1 MTSFDRRPR
10 PSFVRATAYSKITL
24 ALKVIRLRSDGY
36 HDIEALTVSATDP
49 SDVIEVSSVPQ
60 PSGVTL
66 SLEGETDYVPLMRE
80 NLAVQASEAIMVSA
94 GRSGHGVKMLLRKK
108 IPAGAGLGGG
118 SADAAAAMHAV
129 RRLLELEIT
138 DEEILSVALSIGSD
152 VPFCF
157 SGGSAWMRGRGELLE
172 PVSLAP
178 DLPLLVVIPPFR
190 LSTLKV
196 FAAWDSLGIN
206 KSSRKIPA
214 PDPISMVIPEL
225 FNDLELAAELV
236 EPRLSDFRV
245 QVEKISEM
253 PAVLAGSGSAYIV
266 PLSRQD
272 AWRLDEIADE
282 LRRNLRVPVATA
294 RTADRGVRL
303 SRV

>member
-1 MTSFDRRPR
+1 
-10 PSFVRATAYSKITL
+10 
-24 ALKVIRLRSDGY
+24 
-36 HDIEALTVSATDP
+36 
-49 SDVIEVSSVPQ
+49 
-60 PSGVTL
+60 
-66 SLEGETDYVPLMRE
+66 
-80 NLAVQASEAIMVSA
+80 
-94 GRSGHGVKMLLRKK
+94 MLLRKK

-190 LSTLKV
+190 LSTPKV